1 MSTCLFCKIANKEIP
16 ASFVYEDE
24 EIFAINDIEPKAP
37 THILVIPK
45 AHIASLDDAT
55 PAQLTLLGKI
65 QLVAGKLAKENGL
78 TTGYRL
84 VNNCGHDGGQAVAHI
99 HYHLLG
105 GRKLQWPP
113 G

>member
-1 MSTCLFCKIANKEIP
+1 MTNCLFCKIANKAIP

-24 EIFAINDIEPKAP
+24 DIFAINDIAPQAP

-45 AHIASLDDAT
+45 VHIASLEDAT
-55 PAQLTLLGKI
+55 PAQQTLLGKI

-84 VNNCGHDGGQAVAHI
+84 VNNCGNDGGQAVAHL

>member
-1 MSTCLFCKIANKEIP
+1 MTNCLFCKIANKAIP

-24 EIFAINDIEPKAP
+24 DIFAINDIAPQAP